1 MILNNIDVLI
11 KKDVS
16 IILKFISII
25 FLFSTY
31 IIPTVLNLP
40 WIVSILI
47 AGIDS
52 AALIVLLTSS
62 CSRLK
67 VQNEMITGYWKYSS
81 ISKNLDDDSVQNVSA
96 PRIVKIEE
104 INGKL
109 NFMDLNA
116 IKKTYFF

>member
-116 IKKTYFF
+116 IKKTYLF

>member
-1 MILNNIDVLI
+1 M
-11 KKDVS
+11 
-16 IILKFISII
+16 
-25 FLFSTY
+25 
-31 IIPTVLNLP
+31 P

-116 IKKTYFF
+116 IKKAYLF